1 MKKKNFIVNG
11 LLALAVMTAF
21 TQCDNNKGTT
31 TNTGNAAPTGG
42 VSELKIAYVEID
54 SLLTQYNFC
63 KDLNEAMMRKQENVN
78 ATLNEKMK
86 ALDNEVREFERKYNN
101 HVFTPERAQ
110 QEQARLLKMR
120 QDLEAQH
127 QRLMAELQQENDK
140 NSMQLRDSI
149 NSFLK
154 EYNKTKGYSLI
165 ISNTGADN
173 LLYAVPSLNITK
185 EIIEGLNKRYVPAE
199 KK

>member
-173 LLYAVPSLNITK
+173 LLYADPSLNITK

>member
-11 LLALAVMTAF
+11 LLALTVMTAF

-173 LLYAVPSLNITK
+173 LLYADPSLNITK

>member
-1 MKKKNFIVNG
+1 
-11 LLALAVMTAF
+11 
-21 TQCDNNKGTT
+21 
-31 TNTGNAAPTGG
+31 
-42 VSELKIAYVEID
+42 
-54 SLLTQYNFC
+54 
-63 KDLNEAMMRKQENVN
+63 
-78 ATLNEKMK
+78 
-86 ALDNEVREFERKYNN
+86 
-101 HVFTPERAQ
+101 
-110 QEQARLLKMR
+110 MR

-127 QRLMAELQQENDK
+127 QRLMAELQQESDK

-173 LLYAVPSLNITK
+173 LLYADPSLNITK

>member
-173 LLYAVPSLNITK
+173 LLYADPSLNITK
-185 EIIEGLNKRYVPAE
+185 
-199 KK
+199 

>member
-1 MKKKNFIVNG
+1 MKKKDFIVNG

-173 LLYAVPSLNITK
+173 LLYADPSLNITK

>member
-1 MKKKNFIVNG
+1 MNG

-173 LLYAVPSLNITK
+173 LLYADPSLNITK

>member
-31 TNTGNAAPTGG
+31 TNTGNATPTGG

-120 QDLEAQH
+120 QYLEAQH

-173 LLYAVPSLNITK
+173 LLYADPSLNITK

>member
-1 MKKKNFIVNG
+1 MKV
-11 LLALAVMTAF
+11 
-21 TQCDNNKGTT
+21 
-31 TNTGNAAPTGG
+31 
-42 VSELKIAYVEID
+42 
-54 SLLTQYNFC
+54 
-63 KDLNEAMMRKQENVN
+63 
-78 ATLNEKMK
+78 
-86 ALDNEVREFERKYNN
+86 LDNEVREFERKYNN

-127 QRLMAELQQENDK
+127 QRLMAELQQESDK

-173 LLYAVPSLNITK
+173 LLYADPSLNITK

>member
-1 MKKKNFIVNG
+1 MKKKNVIVNG

-110 QEQARLLKMR
+110 QKQARLLKMR

-173 LLYAVPSLNITK
+173 LLYADPSLNITK

>member
-63 KDLNEAMMRKQENVN
+63 KDLNEAMMRKQGNVN

-173 LLYAVPSLNITK
+173 LLYADPSLNITK

>member
-42 VSELKIAYVEID
+42 VSELKIAYVEVD

-78 ATLNEKMK
+78 ATLNEKNIITTY
-86 ALDNEVREFERKYNN
+86 LLRKEHNRN
-101 HVFTPERAQ
+101 
-110 QEQARLLKMR
+110 RL
-120 QDLEAQH
+120 A
-127 QRLMAELQQENDK
+127 
-140 NSMQLRDSI
+140 
-149 NSFLK
+149 
-154 EYNKTKGYSLI
+154 Y
-165 ISNTGADN
+165 
-173 LLYAVPSLNITK
+173 
-185 EIIEGLNKRYVPAE
+185 
-199 KK
+199 

>member
-110 QEQARLLKMR
+110 QEQNRLIKKR
-120 QDLEAQH
+120 QDLEALH
-127 QRLMAELQQENDK
+127 QRLMGELQQESDK
-140 NSMQLRDSI
+140 NNIQLRDSI
-149 NSFLK
+149 NAYLK
-154 EYNKTKGYSLI
+154 EYNKTKGYNLI
-165 ISNTGADN
+165 INNAGFNN
-173 LLYAVPSLNITK
+173 LLYADPALNITQ
-185 EIIEGLNKRYVPAE
+185 EVIDGLNKRYTPAKAE
-199 KK
+199 

>member
-173 LLYAVPSLNITK
+173 LLYADPSLNITK
-185 EIIEGLNKRYVPAE
+185 EIIEGLNKRYVPTE

>member
-1 MKKKNFIVNG
+1 MKKKNLIANG
-11 LLALAVMTAF
+11 FFALAAIAVF

-31 TNTGNAAPTGG
+31 ANTGNVTPVEG
-42 VSELKIAYVEID
+42 VSDIKIAYVEID
-54 SLLTQYNFC
+54 SLLTQYDFC
-63 KDLNEAMMRKQENVN
+63 KDLNETMMRKQENVN

-86 ALDNEVREFERKYNN
+86 ALDSEVREYERKYNN

-110 QEQARLLKMR
+110 QEQTRLLKMR

-127 QRLMAELQQENDK
+127 QRLMAELQQESDK
-140 NSMQLRDSI
+140 NNMQLRDSI

-154 EYNKTKGYSLI
+154 EYNKAKGYSLI
-165 ISNTGADN
+165 LSNTGADN
-173 LLYAVPSLNITK
+173 LLYADPALNITK

-199 KK
+199 RK

>member
-54 SLLTQYNFC
+54 SLLTQYNSC
-63 KDLNEAMMRKQENVN
+63 KDLNVAMMRKQENVN

-154 EYNKTKGYSLI
+154 EYNKAKGYSLI

-173 LLYAVPSLNITK
+173 LLYADPSLNITK

>member
-1 MKKKNFIVNG
+1 MKKRKLIVNG
-11 LLALAVMTAF
+11 LFALAAMVVF

-31 TNTGNAAPTGG
+31 TNTSNAAPTGG

-86 ALDNEVREFERKYNN
+86 ALDSEVREFERKYNN

-127 QRLMAELQQENDK
+127 QRLMSELQQENDK

-173 LLYAVPSLNITK
+173 LLYADPSLNITK